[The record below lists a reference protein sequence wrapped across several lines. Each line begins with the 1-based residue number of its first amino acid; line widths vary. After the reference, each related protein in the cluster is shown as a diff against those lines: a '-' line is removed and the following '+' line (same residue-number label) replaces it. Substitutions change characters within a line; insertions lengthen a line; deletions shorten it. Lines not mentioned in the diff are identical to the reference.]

1 MTQASK
7 EYAAALFSIALEK
20 QCVRPWADAVGEM
33 AECLREYPAYC
44 DLLTSPEIPAE
55 ERESLM
61 RAAFAGTPE
70 EILRLAA
77 LMIQRGRAWEIPDT
91 ADRFRQLADEAEKH
105 KTARVVSAAP
115 LTEAEKERLIKRL
128 AGDTGAKITLS
139 CETDPA
145 LLGGMLVEIDGRVI
159 DGTLRTKLR
168 ELKEVIG
175 G

>member
-7 EYAAALFSIALEK
+7 EYAAALFSIALENR
-20 QCVRPWADAVGEM
+20 CVRPWADALGEM
-33 AECLREYPAYC
+33 AERMRENPAYC
-44 DLLTSPEIPAE
+44 DLLTSPEIPAQ
-55 ERESLM
+55 EREELM
-61 RAAFAGTPE
+61 RAAFAGMPE
-70 EILRLAA
+70 EPLRMAA
-77 LMIQRGRAWEIPDT
+77 LMLRRGRAWEIPEA

-115 LTEAEKERLIKRL
+115 LTEEEKERLIRRL
-128 AGDTGAKITLS
+128 AGDTGAQITLS